1 MFRRAAKILLF
12 FGALF
17 ALACSGEPA
26 ADAPPSKVVLWAW
39 ERPEELRF
47 ADPSKFSVAF
57 LAQTLELRENE
68 VVFIPR
74 RQPLDV
80 SPRTHLIAVTRI
92 ETTRDPAKRAT
103 LSVEQI
109 RTVVERLK
117 GTVQLPSVSELQIDF
132 DATSSEREFYK
143 GLLKE
148 LRETIPVSV
157 PISITALASWCM
169 NDRWLQDLPVND
181 AIPMLFDI
189 GPEEKAVREFLV
201 SGNDWQEP
209 KCRSSYGLS
218 VNSPKIEG
226 LKNGRTVYFFKSS
239 AWRENDIGNL
249 KGLYEN

>member
-1 MFRRAAKILLF
+1 M
-12 FGALF
+12 
-17 ALACSGEPA
+17 
-26 ADAPPSKVVLWAW
+26 LWAW
-39 ERPEELRF
+39 ERPEDLRF
-47 ADPSKFSVAF
+47 ADPSQFSVAF
-57 LAQTLELRENE
+57 LAQTLELKENE

-74 RQPLDV
+74 RQPLEV
-80 SPRTHLIAVTRI
+80 MPGTRLIAVTRI
-92 ETTRDPAKRAT
+92 ETTRAPAKQAT

-109 RTVVERLK
+109 RRVVERIK
-117 GTVQLPSVSELQIDF
+117 TTVQLPNVSELQIDF

-148 LRETIPVSV
+148 LRETIPANA

-169 NDRWLQDLPVND
+169 NDRWINDLPIDD

-189 GPEEKAVREFLV
+189 GPEERTVREFLV

-218 VNSPKIEG
+218 VNTPKIEG
-226 LKNGRTVYFFKSS
+226 LKKGRKVYFFKSS

-249 KGLYEN
+249 KGFYEN

>member
-1 MFRRAAKILLF
+1 MYRRAAKILF
-12 FGALF
+12 IFGPAFLI
-17 ALACSGEPA
+17 ACSSNSTADSPA
-26 ADAPPSKVVLWAW
+26 SKVVLWAW

-47 ADPSKFSVAF
+47 ADPSQFSVAF
-57 LAQTLELRENE
+57 LAQTLELKENE

-80 SPRTHLIAVTRI
+80 SPGTRLIAVTRI
-92 ETTRDPAKRAT
+92 ETTRDPAKRAA

-109 RTVVERLK
+109 RTVVERLRT
-117 GTVQLPSVSELQIDF
+117 TVQLPNVSGLQIDF

-143 GLLKE
+143 GLIKD
-148 LRETIPVSV
+148 LRETIPADV

-169 NDRWLQDLPVND
+169 NDRWINDLPIDD

-226 LKNGRTVYFFKSS
+226 LKKGRTVYFFKSS
-239 AWRENDIGNL
+239 AWRDNDIGNL
-249 KGLYEN
+249 RGLYEN